1 MKKSTSPNA
10 TYTMKTKLFLILA
23 ATTTLYSSC
32 ASNGG
37 SSTNTQHDSM
47 PGMTAE
53 EHAKMKQR

>member
-1 MKKSTSPNA
+1 
-10 TYTMKTKLFLILA
+10 MKTKLFLILA